1 MGTMSKT
8 LLAVLVG
15 ILVGG
20 AAYVM
25 AAPADKSSSPAIP
38 AAATT
43 STTSTVDVSGPWRR
57 GRARQRSAL
66 CGTAAARGQ
75 RADHHDGC
83 RPRPRCRR
91 RQPR

>member
-25 AAPADKSSSPAIP
+25 AAPADKSSSTTATP
-38 AAATT
+38 AAAPTIHPATT
-43 STTSTVDVSGPWRR
+43 REPAPANECLIRSGP
-57 GRARQRSAL
+57 RSA
-66 CGTAAARGQ
+66 
-75 RADHHDGC
+75 DGSVITVRSFDPC
-83 RPRPRCRR
+83 R
-91 RQPR
+91 

>member
-25 AAPADKSSSPAIP
+25 AAPADKSSSTATP

-43 STTSTVDVSGPWRR
+43 RGPAPANECLIRSRHRQADGPVMTV
-57 GRARQRSAL
+57 
-66 CGTAAARGQ
+66 
-75 RADHHDGC
+75 
-83 RPRPRCRR
+83 
-91 RQPR
+91 